1 MKLLAYLLPKALITR
16 VYALYSATLLLF
28 VGSSL
33 VLFYEYQ
40 SRAVIEDAQ
49 DSASMLVEVL
59 AQTVTE
65 SAVIGD
71 YDTIQR
77 TLDKAILRSQFDSA
91 AFIDLQGAVI
101 KSEHRTSAGTPAPAW
116 LRDQIAEQLFEANR
130 TITAG
135 GKDYGVLRLGF
146 ALDAISAGL
155 WQLVRTAFAL
165 AVLSLLG
172 GLLIIWFPLKRWLGT
187 LARVRAY
194 DPATPQIAGAA
205 AAPDTEDIPLEFRPA
220 FEVLQRNAES
230 LRSELEARERAIR
243 SLQEVAASLL
253 HVSSLAQPEGEDD
266 LDGLA
271 KVIVRLVAEREASR
285 LELEQAKEAA
295 EAANL
300 AKSEFLANMSHE
312 IRTPM
317 NGILGMTD
325 LVLDSE
331 LSAEQREFIGIVKT
345 SAESLLTIINDIL
358 DFSKIEAGMLT
369 IEKIPCDLATIV
381 GDALQP
387 MAILAEAKQL
397 ELKRDIAGDAPG
409 NFLCDPIRLRQIIVN
424 LVGNA
429 IKFTSTGSI
438 TFGIAPLHGEAGEAM
453 LHFYVRDTG
462 IGIPPER
469 LDHIFDAFTQADSST
484 TRQFGGT
491 GLGLSITRKLVELQ
505 GGRLWVESQPGQ
517 GSTFH
522 FSLPNPAAIEHPEA
536 SAEAASDA
544 ANASRQNG
552 SLGDG
557 LNVLLV
563 DDNPVNRKLA
573 CVMLE
578 RRGYRVTQ
586 ATNGREAIQLLDLNA
601 FDAVLMDMQMPE
613 LDGLSAT
620 RIIRTKEHAETRPRV
635 PIIAMTANAMDSDRE
650 QCLEAGMDDYISKPI
665 KAAQLFERL
674 EHWTAQPTPGDPV

>member
-33 VLFYEYQ
+33 FLFYEYQ
-40 SRAVIEDAQ
+40 ANAAIEDAQ

-59 AQTVTE
+59 AQTVTD

-91 AFIDLQGAVI
+91 AFIDLQGAAI
-101 KSEHRTSAGTPAPAW
+101 RSEHRTATRTPAPEW
-116 LRDQIAEQLFEANR
+116 LRNQIAGQLFDANR
-130 TITAG
+130 NISAG
-135 GKDYGVLRLGF
+135 GVDYGVLRLEF
-146 ALDAISAGL
+146 SLETISGGL
-155 WQLVRTAFAL
+155 WQLIRTAFAL
-165 AVLSLLG
+165 ALLSLLG
-172 GLLIIWFPLKRWLGT
+172 GLLVIWFPLKRWLGT
-187 LARVRAY
+187 LERVRAY
-194 DPATPQIAGAA
+194 DPATPHITGTSAA
-205 AAPDTEDIPLEFRPA
+205 LDTEDIPLEFRPA
-220 FEVLQRNAES
+220 FEVLRRNAES

-253 HVSSLAQPEGEDD
+253 HVSSLAQPDKEAD
-266 LDGLA
+266 LDSLA
-271 KVIVRLVAEREASR
+271 KVIARLVAEREASR

-295 EAANL
+295 EAANR

-325 LVLDSE
+325 LVLDSD
-331 LSAEQREFIGIVKT
+331 LNTEQREFVGIVKT

-369 IEKIPCDLATIV
+369 IEKIPCDLASIV

-387 MAILAEAKQL
+387 MSILAEAKQL
-397 ELKRDIAGDAPG
+397 ELKREIAPATPAS
-409 NFLCDPIRLRQIIVN
+409 FLCDPIRLRQIIVN

-429 IKFTSTGSI
+429 IKFTSQGHIS
-438 TFGIAPLHGEAGEAM
+438 FGIAPLRGDAGESR

-462 IGIPPER
+462 IGIPAER
-469 LDHIFDAFTQADSST
+469 LAHIFDAFTQADSST

-505 GGRLWVESQPGQ
+505 GGKLWVESQPGQ

-522 FSLPNPAAIEHPEA
+522 FTLPNPTAAGHSDS
-536 SAEAASDA
+536 SADTTSDP
-544 ANASRQNG
+544 ANAAPQNG
-552 SLGDG
+552 MVG
-557 LNVLLV
+557 NEFNILLV

-586 ATNGREAIQLLDLNA
+586 ATNGREAIHLLDLNA

-620 RIIRTKEHAETRPRV
+620 RIIRTRENAETRPRV

-650 QCLEAGMDDYISKPI
+650 QCLAAGMDDYVSKPI

-674 EHWTAQPTPGDPV
+674 EHWTTEGAPGKTQ